1 MLLLASNHDCQSCA
15 SSTNVHPKS
24 STNVFVSS
32 QHTPPTAP
40 QFLWPHAK
48 LKRFAFMCVWV
59 GERNRDSKKE
69 WLKEWSKEEEWCIWW
84 TWEGGSLLMMISR
97 PYSFLCPTHLV
108 SFLSCFSQPTSHIT
122 WCQVY
127 RKWITSCHKSA
138 RPFNLNTCMLACDPH
153 KTALN
158 LTETLW
164 FIYSV

>member
-1 MLLLASNHDCQSCA
+1 MTVNHALPPLTFIQNLLQMFLFPPSTPPQPPLSSCDLMPNWRDLLSCA
-15 SSTNVHPKS
+15 CGLEKEIETARKNDWRNEVRRKS
-24 STNVFVSS
+24 DAS
-32 QHTPPTAP
+32 
-40 QFLWPHAK
+40 
-48 LKRFAFMCVWV
+48 
-59 GERNRDSKKE
+59 D
-69 WLKEWSKEEEWCIWW
+69 
-84 TWEGGSLLMMISR
+84 EGGSLLMMIFR